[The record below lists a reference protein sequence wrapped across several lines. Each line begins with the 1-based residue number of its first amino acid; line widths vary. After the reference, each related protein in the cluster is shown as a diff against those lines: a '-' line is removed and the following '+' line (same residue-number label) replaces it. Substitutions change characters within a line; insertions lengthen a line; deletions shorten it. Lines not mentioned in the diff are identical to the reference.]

1 MRIEGM
7 NISFRLRAVAL
18 ALRRSFTLTEEDA
31 AVQVGDTTV
40 RIDRSN
46 PEPTVVVTGRVT
58 VDSSPRLRSV
68 LFGLIHKNAGRLLV
82 VNLSG
87 VGHIDISGFATLLEA
102 LNCAREHSVRLRLAG
117 INGQPRRLA
126 ELAQL
131 DEIFGVLGSEV
142 EFS

>member
-1 MRIEGM
+1 M
-7 NISFRLRAVAL
+7 NNSLRLRAVAL
-18 ALRRSFTLTEEDA
+18 ALRGSFTLTEEDP
-31 AVQVGDTTV
+31 AVRVGDTTV
-40 RIDRSN
+40 QIDRSN
-46 PEPTVVVTGRVT
+46 PEPTVVVTGGVT
-58 VDSSPRLRSV
+58 VDSSPHLRSV

-87 VGHIDISGFATLLEA
+87 VSHFDMSGFATLLEA
-102 LNCAREHSVRLRLAG
+102 LNCAHEHSIRLRLAG

-131 DEIFGVLGSEV
+131 DEIFRALASEV

>member
-1 MRIEGM
+1 
-7 NISFRLRAVAL
+7 
-18 ALRRSFTLTEEDA
+18 
-31 AVQVGDTTV
+31 
-40 RIDRSN
+40 
-46 PEPTVVVTGRVT
+46 
-58 VDSSPRLRSV
+58 V

-87 VGHIDISGFATLLEA
+87 VFHIDISGFATLLEA
-102 LNCAREHSVRLRLAG
+102 LTCAREHSVRLRLAG

-131 DEIFGVLGSEV
+131 DEIFGVLASEV